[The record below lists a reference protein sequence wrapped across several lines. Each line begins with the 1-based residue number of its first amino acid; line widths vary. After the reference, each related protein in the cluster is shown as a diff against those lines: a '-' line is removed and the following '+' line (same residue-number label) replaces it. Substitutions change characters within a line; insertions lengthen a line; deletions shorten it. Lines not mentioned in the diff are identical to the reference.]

1 MTPRAIRRAAA
12 RKAQKQARK
21 AAAIQNA
28 SQTPVETV
36 VVSEPRLAANRANAQ
51 LSTGPTTPEGK
62 AKSCLNA
69 LKSGLTGATVV
80 LPGEDLARY
89 EQHLLA
95 YQNEFHPVTE
105 RECVLVQSIAD
116 SDWRMLRIP
125 VMEMTIFAHGRAE
138 SLDEAA
144 VEQHPEATRA
154 NLIDFQTFLRY
165 EKQIRNLQLQ
175 EARLHR
181 RREKDLQELRRAQEE
196 RRQREQAELEQ
207 AAKLYLAAQQD
218 NQPFDPAAHGFVF
231 SIDLIEG
238 YLARVRASQERAAA
252 MRQAMRTASQAA

>member
-12 RKAQKQARK
+12 RKAEKQARK
-21 AAAIQNA
+21 AALQTA
-28 SQTPVETV
+28 SQTPVEC

-95 YQNEFHPVTE
+95 YQNEFQPATE

-138 SLDEAA
+138 SVDEAD
-144 VEQHPEATRA
+144 QHPEAARA

-231 SIDLIEG
+231 SIDVIEG

-252 MRQAMRTASQAA
+252 MRQAMRSASQAA